1 MNNRNVKVPCFLALV
16 LLAAGVGLATAARR
30 NESESEEARAIK
42 AQYARQVERI
52 KSLEVAYKRE
62 TKSNLSPEKLRAMPE
77 HMNQLFLPLDE
88 WHEAFKGQ
96 KRYGQQIQ
104 PEPINYLAP
113 LDANGLFAP
122 PEPPADAPPV
132 IKENQKQLKE
142 QYARAIAN
150 MKAQE
155 ARGVHPAKRDPA
167 KRDLSK
173 QNVTRAFNGKTLWMK
188 QPTSK
193 HGDRFTVWPNAS
205 KADWFQVSPYL
216 SSVGL
221 HVPDPSGREMVRQA
235 QAMFQVAEWIEDRS
249 YDLEMKTEVVDGSTC
264 VILKGSLNSLLQPG
278 FLAGNLT
285 DRIWLDRDHGLV
297 LRRREMARDGTVTMR
312 WENSHLKEV
321 EPGMWLPMSTRQ
333 EQFPVR
339 PVLEL
344 NGKPVLIE
352 EIQVKS
358 LTVNKVPDDLFDM
371 TPKTGDAIEDL
382 RGRF

>member
-1 MNNRNVKVPCFLALV
+1 
-16 LLAAGVGLATAARR
+16 
-30 NESESEEARAIK
+30 
-42 AQYARQVERI
+42 
-52 KSLEVAYKRE
+52 
-62 TKSNLSPEKLRAMPE
+62 
-77 HMNQLFLPLDE
+77 
-88 WHEAFKGQ
+88 
-96 KRYGQQIQ
+96 
-104 PEPINYLAP
+104 
-113 LDANGLFAP
+113 
-122 PEPPADAPPV
+122 
-132 IKENQKQLKE
+132 
-142 QYARAIAN
+142 
-150 MKAQE
+150 
-155 ARGVHPAKRDPA
+155 
-167 KRDLSK
+167 
-173 QNVTRAFNGKTLWMK
+173 MK

-235 QAMFQVAEWIEDRS
+235 QAMFQVAEWIKDRS
-249 YDLEMKTEVVDGSTC
+249 YDLEMKTEIVDGSTC

>member
-1 MNNRNVKVPCFLALV
+1 MNNRNVKLPRFLALV

-30 NESESEEARAIK
+30 NESESEEARAVK
-42 AQYARQVERI
+42 AEYARQVERI
-52 KSLEVAYKRE
+52 KSLEVAYKLE

-77 HMNQLFLPLDE
+77 HINQLFLPQDE

-96 KRYGQQIQ
+96 KRYRRQIQ
-104 PEPINYLAP
+104 PEQINYLAP

-122 PEPPADAPPV
+122 PEPAANAPPL
-132 IKENQKQLKE
+132 IKENQKQLK
-142 QYARAIAN
+142 QSYDRAIAN

-155 ARGVHPAKRDPA
+155 ARGKHFAKRDPA
-167 KRDLSK
+167 KRDRSE
-173 QNVTRAFNGKTLWMK
+173 QDVTRAFNGKTLWMK

-205 KADWFQVSPYL
+205 KADWFQVSAYL

-235 QAMFQVAEWIEDRS
+235 QAMFQVSEWIKNRS
-249 YDLEMKTEVVDGSTC
+249 YELEPQTEIVDGSTC

-297 LRRREMARDGTVTMR
+297 LRKREMARDGTVTMR

-321 EPGMWLPMSTRQ
+321 EPGIWLPMSTRQ
-333 EQFPVR
+333 EQFPAKTV
-339 PVLEL
+339 PEL
-344 NGKPVLIE
+344 NGKPIIIE

-358 LTVNKVPDDLFDM
+358 LTVNKVPDDRFDM
-371 TPKTGDAIEDL
+371 TPKPGDAIEDL
-382 RGRF
+382 RGR